1 MKKLLLI
8 GNLLFSFSGF
18 AGSGGGHS
26 HFHGHSHS
34 HSKKS
39 ISKEKTSEI
48 GRYHVERLV
57 KVGKIDASW
66 KNSIFNKS
74 EKKTFGKKTEWV
86 VTFDNEKGVKGKK
99 LYIFLKL
106 SGEFVAANFTGK

>member
-1 MKKLLLI
+1 MKYLLLI
-8 GNLLFSFSGF
+8 GSLLFSFSSF
-18 AGSGGGHS
+18 AGPGGGHS
-26 HFHGHSHS
+26 HGHSHS

-39 ISKEKTSEI
+39 ISIEKTEEV
-48 GRYHVERLV
+48 GRYHVKRLINS
-57 KVGKIDASW
+57 GKIDASW
-66 KNSIFNKS
+66 KSSTFDKS
-74 EKKTFGKKTEWV
+74 EKKKFGKKTEWV